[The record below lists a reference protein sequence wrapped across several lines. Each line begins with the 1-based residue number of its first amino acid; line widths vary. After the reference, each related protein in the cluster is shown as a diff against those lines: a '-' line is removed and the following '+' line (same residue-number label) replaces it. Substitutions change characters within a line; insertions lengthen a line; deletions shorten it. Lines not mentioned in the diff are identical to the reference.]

1 MQTENQSK
9 NIPRPEYPR
18 PDFCRESFQNLNGE
32 WEFSFD
38 DADAGIKEKWYDKE
52 HLGRTILVPYVYQ
65 CELSGIGERDFHNV
79 VWYQKRV
86 SITKEEGC
94 SRVILH
100 FGAVDYRAMVW
111 VNGCYIGE
119 HSGGN
124 APFAFDITEAV
135 AFGAENTIAVRAQDD
150 AQNLELPRGK
160 QYWKGESEGIFYTGS
175 TGIWQTVWLE
185 QTSSDT
191 LEKIWITPDVD
202 RKTISIKMEF
212 SGIQE
217 KQIRVRMLV
226 RGHEYVNDLICV
238 HKNRAERAFH
248 LDQSISLDWNH
259 QESLVWSP
267 ENPVLFDLEFEVLAQ
282 GQVTDRVTSYCA
294 LRKVSVVDG
303 KFMLNNRPYYQKM
316 LLDQGYWKP
325 SLMTAPT
332 DEDFVKDIK
341 ACKAMGFNGVRKH
354 QKAEDPR
361 YLYHADRLGLFVWGE
376 FSAAYIY
383 SRDFAC
389 NMTKEWMEIIRRDYN
404 HPCIVCWVPLNESWG
419 VDCIMNNKEEQDF
432 SRSMYYLTKA
442 LDQTRCVIS
451 NDGWDH
457 TVSDLLTIHDYEGS
471 YHVLKERYRDTDRIL
486 SSTPGGR
493 TLYAQG
499 SQYHG
504 EPIIVSEFGGI
515 SYQKTADT
523 NGWGYT
529 AASSDEDFAKRY
541 EAVVAAL
548 LESPHV
554 QGFVY
559 TQLCDVEQETNGL
572 MTYGRE
578 FKISPEIIYRI
589 NMQIGKAVCGKE
601 EEDEA

>member
-1 MQTENQSK
+1 MQTN

-18 PDFCRESFQNLNGE
+18 PNFRRESFQNLNGE

-38 DADAGIKEKWYDKE
+38 DADAGIQEEWYKDKT
-52 HLGRTILVPYVYQ
+52 LDRTITVPYVYQ
-65 CELSGIGERDFHNV
+65 CEMSGIGERDFHNV
-79 VWYQKRV
+79 VWYKKQT
-86 SITKEEGC
+86 IIAKEEGRD
-94 SRVILH
+94 RVILH
-100 FGAVDYRAMVW
+100 FGAVDYQAMVW

-124 APFAFDITEAV
+124 TPFAMDITNAIL
-135 AFGAENTIAVRAQDD
+135 FDKTNTITVRVKDD
-150 AQNLELPRGK
+150 ALDLELTRGK

-185 QTSSDT
+185 QVSFNA

-202 RKTISIKMEF
+202 RKTISIQMEF
-212 SGIQE
+212 VGTCDKQARIQLSI
-217 KQIRVRMLV
+217 K
-226 RGHEYVNDLICV
+226 GHEYVDDLIHV
-238 HKNRAERAFH
+238 HNNRAERTFR
-248 LDQSISLDWNH
+248 LDQAISLDWNH
-259 QESLVWSP
+259 QESLVWTP
-267 ENPVLFDLEFEVLAQ
+267 ENPVLFDLNFEVFVQ
-282 GQVTDRVTSYCA
+282 NQVTDRVESYCA
-294 LRKVSVVDG
+294 LRKVSIVNG

-332 DEDFVKDIK
+332 DEDFIKDIN

-361 YLYHADRLGLFVWGE
+361 YLYHADRLGLLVWGE
-376 FSAAYIY
+376 FAAAYVY
-383 SRDFAC
+383 SRKFAC
-389 NMTKEWMEIIRRDYN
+389 RMTSEWMDVIKRDYN

-419 VDCIMNNKEEQDF
+419 VDCIMNNAEEQDF
-432 SRSMYYLTKA
+432 SRTMYYLTKS

-471 YHVLKERYRDTDRIL
+471 YSVLKERYSDIDRIL
-486 SSTPGGR
+486 QSTPGSR

-499 SQYHG
+499 SRYQG

-515 SYQKTADT
+515 AYQKSSDEK
-523 NGWGYT
+523 GWGYT
-529 AASSDEDFAKRY
+529 AAASEEDFVKRY
-541 EAVVAAL
+541 RAVVSAL

-559 TQLCDVEQETNGL
+559 TQICDVEQEINGL
-572 MTYGRE
+572 MTYERE
-578 FKISPEIIYRI
+578 FKVDPEIIKRI
-589 NMQIGKAVCGKE
+589 NMQIEDSVCAKE
-601 EEDEA
+601 

>member
-1 MQTENQSK
+1 MQTG

-18 PDFCRESFQNLNGE
+18 PDFKRESFQNLNGE
-32 WEFSFD
+32 WEFAFD
-38 DADAGIKEKWYDKE
+38 DMDLGIKEKWYGTGSLPHRIK
-52 HLGRTILVPYVYQ
+52 VPYVYQ
-65 CELSGIGERDFHNV
+65 CEMSGIGERSFHNI
-79 VWYQKRV
+79 VWYKKHV
-86 SITKEEGC
+86 MITKEEG
-94 SRVILH
+94 REHLILH
-100 FGAVDYRAMVW
+100 FGAVDYKAMVW
-111 VNGCYIGE
+111 VNGSFVGE
-119 HSGGN
+119 HKGGN
-124 APFAFDITEAV
+124 TPFAFDITKDV
-135 AFGAENTIAVRAQDD
+135 VYGIENTIAVRVTDD
-150 AQNLELPRGK
+150 ALDLELPRGK
-160 QYWKGESEGIFYTGS
+160 QYWKGESEGIFYTGT

-185 QTSSDT
+185 QVADNA
-191 LEKIWITPDVD
+191 LERIFVTPDVD

-212 SGIQE
+212 SGNE
-217 KQIRVRMLV
+217 NKQVRVRMSL
-226 RGHEYVNDLICV
+226 RGEEYVDDLIRV
-238 HKNRAERAFH
+238 HKNRAERSFR
-248 LDQSISLDWNH
+248 LDQSITLDWNH

-267 ENPVLFDLEFEVLAQ
+267 ENPVLFDLEFTVLAN
-282 GQVTDRVTSYCA
+282 GKATDLVESYCA
-294 LRKVSVVDG
+294 LRKVSIQNG

-332 DEDFVKDIK
+332 DEDFVRDIN

-361 YLYHADRLGLFVWGE
+361 YLYHADRLGLIVWGE
-376 FSAAYIY
+376 FSSAYVY

-389 NMTKEWMEIIRRDYN
+389 NMTREWMEVIRRDYN

-419 VDCIMNNKEEQDF
+419 VDCIMNNGEEQDF
-432 SRSMYYLTKA
+432 SRAMYYLTKS

-457 TVSDLLTIHDYEGS
+457 TVSDLLTIHDYEGR
-471 YHVLKERYRDTDRIL
+471 YPVLKERYGGEVERIL
-486 SSTPGGR
+486 NSTPGSR

-499 SQYHG
+499 NNYHG

-515 SYQKTADT
+515 SYQKTEGV

-529 AASSDEDFAKRY
+529 AANSDEDYIKRY
-541 EAVVAAL
+541 RDVVGAL

-572 MTYGRE
+572 MTYDRE
-578 FKISPEIIYRI
+578 FKVEPQIIRDI
-589 NMQIGKAVCGKE
+589 NMSGRASVCGKDG
-601 EEDEA
+601 EDEA